1 MRKIIFLFFLIFSC
15 TVIKSSDQEIKYYL
29 DNKAYIIVKNNK
41 MYGNLGVNNFN
52 ANISKLKNEE
62 IKINSIFSTK
72 MASTKDEMLKE
83 KGFIDL
89 LYDIKRI
96 EKNENFLVMTKKDN
110 TKVYLLNKESILNK
124 EYKLKNTRYKDLNI
138 SLKFGNDILYGYS
151 GVNNYNSKY
160 EIKNS
165 RLYIYETA
173 ITLRMAE
180 DEKMN
185 LETEFLDLLK
195 DNDKIEIKNNQL
207 ILLTKKG
214 QKLIFDLAN

>member
-1 MRKIIFLFFLIFSC
+1 MRKIIFLFFFIFSC